1 MGAGMTYSELL
12 QVGIVLSLELQLLH
26 LGVLTLNLGFRHQHD
41 DFHLVRFHRELPR
54 AALRNDACCSRGD
67 RIHGCDLHTECHPSN
82 AHSRCRRSTH
92 PCLSRENDTRLL
104 TRQNTRHALSVA
116 LEHSTPVLAQPS
128 LLHFTGMR

>member
-1 MGAGMTYSELL
+1 MGAGMTHSELL

-67 RIHGCDLHTECHPSN
+67 RIHSCDLHTECHPSKC
-82 AHSRCRRSTH
+82 ARSLQTQHPSVSLTRKRYTTSHSSEHSQLLWSTVRRS
-92 PCLSRENDTRLL
+92 
-104 TRQNTRHALSVA
+104 
-116 LEHSTPVLAQPS
+116 
-128 LLHFTGMR
+128 